1 MSLGK
6 AAARIAAAGTAAGFA
21 TGLWSLAEAQAF
33 ALRRRTLVLD
43 PRASSADASVE
54 PVAGGSTASEPKASV
69 RGQSDALDPPFSAP
83 AKDAVSL
90 DDGDPRRLRV
100 LHLSD
105 IHLLAW
111 QRRKLAWIEKLAD
124 EGPDLL
130 VLTGDSIAHSA
141 AVAPLLRTLSVFA
154 GLPGLFVFGSND
166 YYYPKL
172 KNPFRYFARDTAP
185 RAGELEERPQLPW
198 REMAAAFEQAGWL
211 NLSNTRGSLRIDG
224 WNLDFV
230 GVDDPHLGY
239 DRFPK
244 GRGDSAD
251 EVGAAPKATDVRIG
265 VAHAPYARV
274 LDAMVDDGCSIVFAG
289 HTHGGQV
296 CLPGK
301 GALVT
306 NCDMPVELAAGLF
319 EWPEP
324 GEVIRYDGFAPTL
337 PGHGR
342 RAWVNI
348 SAGLGTSP
356 LAPVR
361 VACRPEAVL
370 LDLVVI

>member
-21 TGLWSLAEAQAF
+21 AGLWSLAEAQAF

-43 PRASSADASVE
+43 PRASSAGASVE
-54 PVAGGSTASEPKASV
+54 PVAEGSTASEPKASV

-166 YYYPKL
+166 YYPPRP
-172 KNPFRYFARDTAP
+172 KNPFTYFKAP
-185 RAGELEERPQLPW
+185 SSHSHGGKVRELPWPEMRAG
-198 REMAAAFEQAGWL
+198 FESFGWIDL
-211 NLSNTRGSLRIDG
+211 NNRRTALTVNGIDV
-224 WNLDFV
+224 DAV
-230 GVDDPHLGY
+230 GVDDPHIRLDKLPDAHTRPSGSK
-239 DRFPK
+239 P
-244 GRGDSAD
+244 
-251 EVGAAPKATDVRIG
+251 RIAIG
-265 VAHAPYARV
+265 LAHAPYARI
-274 LDAMVDDGCSIVFAG
+274 LDAMADDGCSLVFAG

-296 CLPGK
+296 CVPGK

-306 NCDMPVELAAGLF
+306 NCDLPTPLVAGLYR
-319 EWPEP
+319 WPDA
-324 GEVIRYDGFAPTL
+324 GEVIRRDGAAVAAH
-337 PGHGR
+337 PG
-342 RAWVNI
+342 AWVNV
-348 SAGLGTSP
+348 SAGLGASP
-356 LAPVR
+356 FAPVR
-361 VACRPEAVL
+361 LACRPEAIVL
-370 LDLVVI
+370 DVVFP

>member
-1 MSLGK
+1 MAGILARAGRAGLATGIGAGV
-6 AAARIAAAGTAAGFA
+6 AAAAWGVTETR
-21 TGLWSLAEAQAF
+21 LF
-33 ALRRRTLVLD
+33 ALRRRAILIGGTDAFLIGGTDQEGGQPERRCDD
-43 PRASSADASVE
+43 PRGYRPGRQIGPSM
-54 PVAGGSTASEPKASV
+54 
-69 RGQSDALDPPFSAP
+69 
-83 AKDAVSL
+83 
-90 DDGDPRRLRV
+90 RV

-105 IHLLAW
+105 LHLTAR
-111 QRRKLAWIEKLAD
+111 QHRKIDWIANLAD
-124 EGPDLL
+124 HDPDL
-130 VLTGDSIAHSA
+130 VVCTGDMIAQPEA
-141 AVAPLLRTLSVFA
+141 LAPLLSALSPLART
-154 GLPGLFVFGSND
+154 PGVFVFGSND

-185 RAGELEERPQLPW
+185 RAGELEARPQLPW

-211 NLSNTRGSLRIDG
+211 NLSNARGSLRIDG

-239 DRFPK
+239 DRFPE
-244 GRGDSAD
+244 GRGDCAD
-251 EVGAAPKATDVRIG
+251 ETGAARKATDVRIG

-319 EWPEP
+319 EWPGP
-324 GEVIRYDGFAPTL
+324 SEVIRYDGFAPTL
-337 PGHGR
+337 PDRGR

>member
-1 MSLGK
+1 MSLGR

-54 PVAGGSTASEPKASV
+54 PVAGGSTASEPKVSV
-69 RGQSDALDPPFSAP
+69 RGQSDALDPLFSAP

-111 QRRKLAWIEKLAD
+111 QRRKLTWIEKLAD
-124 EGPDLL
+124 ESPDLL

-166 YYYPKL
+166 YYPPRP
-172 KNPFRYFARDTAP
+172 KNPFTYFKAP
-185 RAGELEERPQLPW
+185 SSHSHGGKMRELPWPEMRAGFESFGWTDLNNR
-198 REMAAAFEQAGWL
+198 RAALTANG
-211 NLSNTRGSLRIDG
+211 IDV
-224 WNLDFV
+224 DAV
-230 GVDDPHLGY
+230 GVDDPHIRL
-239 DRFPK
+239 DRFP
-244 GRGDSAD
+244 
-251 EVGAAPKATDVRIG
+251 AARTRPPGSKPRIAIG
-265 VAHAPYARV
+265 LVHAPYARA
-274 LDAMVDDGCSIVFAG
+274 LDAMVDDGCSLVFAG

-296 CLPGK
+296 CVPGK

-306 NCDMPVELAAGLF
+306 NCDLPTPLVAGLYR
-319 EWPEP
+319 WPDA
-324 GEVIRYDGFAPTL
+324 GEVIRHDGAAVATH
-337 PGHGR
+337 PG
-342 RAWVNI
+342 AWVNV
-348 SAGLGTSP
+348 SAGLGASP
-356 LAPVR
+356 FAPVR
-361 VACRPEAVL
+361 LACRPEAIVL
-370 LDLVVI
+370 DVVLP